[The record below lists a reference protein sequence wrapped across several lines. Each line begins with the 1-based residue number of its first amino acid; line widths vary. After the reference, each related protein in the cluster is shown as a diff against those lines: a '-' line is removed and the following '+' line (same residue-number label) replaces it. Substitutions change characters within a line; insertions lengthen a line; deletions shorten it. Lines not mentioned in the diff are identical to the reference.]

1 MNNNNAL
8 QLATYTLEGGQVLSA
23 TTVKNYIAP
32 GATDQEVL
40 YFIELC
46 KAQKLNPFVRD
57 AYLVKYGN
65 QPAQIIV
72 GKDVFLKKAGE
83 NPYFDGLKA
92 GIVVVDKNG
101 EVKEREGSLKVPGD
115 ELIGGWCEV
124 YLKNREY
131 PTKCLV
137 SLEEY
142 IQKKKDGTVN
152 SMWSSKPCTMIRK
165 VAQSQALREAFPN
178 ELRGLYE
185 KEEMG
190 IETKLPEK
198 EIIPGMASTKQ
209 KNKIMAMASQK
220 GLYDFNNPKDIKE
233 LEYFCT
239 SNGYDL
245 KHLKF
250 EEADEVLQ
258 LLIEYDP
265 KVDDVTVDDD
275 EIQDVE
281 FNEVTETDESNIEG
295 QVSLL

>member
-1 MNNNNAL
+1 MSNAL

-233 LEYFCT
+233 LECFCT

>member
-1 MNNNNAL
+1 MSNAL

-57 AYLVKYGN
+57 A
-65 QPAQIIV
+65 
-72 GKDVFLKKAGE
+72 
-83 NPYFDGLKA
+83 
-92 GIVVVDKNG
+92 
-101 EVKEREGSLKVPGD
+101 
-115 ELIGGWCEV
+115 
-124 YLKNREY
+124 Y

-190 IETKLPEK
+190 IDTKLPEK

-220 GLYDFNNPKDIKE
+220 GLYDFNNSKDIKE
-233 LEYFCT
+233 LECFCT

-265 KVDDVTVDDD
+265 KVDDVTVDD

>member
-1 MNNNNAL
+1 MSNAL

-57 AYLVKYGN
+57 AYLVKYGS

-83 NPYFDGLKA
+83 NPNFNGLKA

-101 EVKEREGSLKVPGD
+101 DVKEREGSLKVPGD

-137 SLEEY
+137 SLDEY

-190 IETKLPEK
+190 IDTKLPEK

-265 KVDDVTVDDD
+265 KDDITVEDD

>member
-1 MNNNNAL
+1 MSNAL

-57 AYLVKYGN
+57 AYLVKYGS

-101 EVKEREGSLKVPGD
+101 DVKEREGSLKVPGD

-137 SLEEY
+137 SLDEY

-190 IETKLPEK
+190 IDTKLPEK

-220 GLYDFNNPKDIKE
+220 GLYDFNNPKDIKK

-265 KVDDVTVDDD
+265 KDDVTVEDD

>member
-1 MNNNNAL
+1 MSNAL

-83 NPYFDGLKA
+83 NPNFNGLKA

-101 EVKEREGSLKVPGD
+101 DVKEREGSLKVPGD

-137 SLEEY
+137 SLDEY

-190 IETKLPEK
+190 IDTKLPEK

-265 KVDDVTVDDD
+265 KDDVTVEDD

>member
-32 GATDQEVL
+32 GATDQEIL

-190 IETKLPEK
+190 IDTKLPEK
-198 EIIPGMASTKQ
+198 EIVPGMASTKQ

-233 LEYFCT
+233 LECFCT

-258 LLIEYDP
+258 LLIEYDS
-265 KVDDVTVDDD
+265 KVDDVTVDD

>member
-1 MNNNNAL
+1 MSNAL

-57 AYLVKYGN
+57 AYLVKYGT

-83 NPYFDGLKA
+83 NPNFNGLKA

-101 EVKEREGSLKVPGD
+101 DVKEREGSLKVPGD

-137 SLEEY
+137 SLDEY

-190 IETKLPEK
+190 IDTKLPEK

-239 SNGYDL
+239 SNGYNL

-265 KVDDVTVDDD
+265 KDDVTVEDD

>member
-1 MNNNNAL
+1 MSNAL

-190 IETKLPEK
+190 IDTKLPEK
-198 EIIPGMASTKQ
+198 EIVPGMASTKQ

-233 LEYFCT
+233 LECFCT

-275 EIQDVE
+275 EIQDIE

>member
-1 MNNNNAL
+1 MSNAL

-57 AYLVKYGN
+57 AYLVKYGS

-83 NPYFDGLKA
+83 NPNFNGLKA

-101 EVKEREGSLKVPGD
+101 DVKEREGSLKVPGD

-137 SLEEY
+137 SLDEY

-190 IETKLPEK
+190 IDTKLPEK

-265 KVDDVTVDDD
+265 KDEVTVEDD

-281 FNEVTETDESNIEG
+281 FNEITETDESNIEG

>member
-1 MNNNNAL
+1 MSNAL

-32 GATDQEVL
+32 EATDQEVL

-57 AYLVKYGN
+57 AYLVKYGS

-83 NPYFDGLKA
+83 NPNFNGLKA

-101 EVKEREGSLKVPGD
+101 DVKEREGSLKVPGD

-137 SLEEY
+137 SLDEY

-190 IETKLPEK
+190 IDTKLPEK

-209 KNKIMAMASQK
+209 KSKIMAMASQK
-220 GLYDFNNPKDIKE
+220 GLYNFNNPKDIKE

-265 KVDDVTVDDD
+265 KDDVTVEDD

-281 FNEVTETDESNIEG
+281 FNEVTETDESNVEG

>member
-1 MNNNNAL
+1 MSNAL

-57 AYLVKYGN
+57 AYLVKYGS

-101 EVKEREGSLKVPGD
+101 DVKEREGSLKVPGD

-190 IETKLPEK
+190 IDTKLPEK

-239 SNGYDL
+239 SNGYNL

-265 KVDDVTVDDD
+265 KDDVTVEDD

>member
-1 MNNNNAL
+1 MSNAL

-57 AYLVKYGN
+57 AYLVKYGS

-83 NPYFDGLKA
+83 NPNFNGLKA

-101 EVKEREGSLKVPGD
+101 DVKEREGSLKVPGD

-137 SLEEY
+137 SLDEY

-190 IETKLPEK
+190 IDTKLPEK

-245 KHLKF
+245 KNLKF

-265 KVDDVTVDDD
+265 KDDVTVEDD

>member
-1 MNNNNAL
+1 MSNAL

-57 AYLVKYGN
+57 AYLVKYGS

-83 NPYFDGLKA
+83 NPNFNGLKA

-101 EVKEREGSLKVPGD
+101 DVKEREGSLKVPGD

-137 SLEEY
+137 SLDEY

-190 IETKLPEK
+190 IDTKLPEK

-239 SNGYDL
+239 SNGYNL

-265 KVDDVTVDDD
+265 KDDVTVEDD

-281 FNEVTETDESNIEG
+281 FNEITETDESNIEG

>member
-1 MNNNNAL
+1 MSNAL

-57 AYLVKYGN
+57 AYLVKYGS

-83 NPYFDGLKA
+83 NPNFNGLKA

-101 EVKEREGSLKVPGD
+101 DVKEREGSLKVPGD

-137 SLEEY
+137 SLDEY

-185 KEEMG
+185 KEERG
-190 IETKLPEK
+190 IDTKLPEK

-245 KHLKF
+245 KNLKF
-250 EEADEVLQ
+250 EEAEEVLQ

-265 KVDDVTVDDD
+265 KDDITVEDD

-281 FNEVTETDESNIEG
+281 FNEITETDESNIEG

>member
-1 MNNNNAL
+1 MSNAL

-101 EVKEREGSLKVPGD
+101 DVKEREGSLKVPGD

-137 SLEEY
+137 SLDEY

-190 IETKLPEK
+190 IDTKLPEK

-265 KVDDVTVDDD
+265 KDDVAVEDD

>member
-1 MNNNNAL
+1 MSNAL

-220 GLYDFNNPKDIKE
+220 GLYDFNNPKNIKE
-233 LEYFCT
+233 LECFCT

-265 KVDDVTVDDD
+265 KVDDVTVDD

>member
-1 MNNNNAL
+1 MSNAL

-57 AYLVKYGN
+57 AYLVKYGS

-83 NPYFDGLKA
+83 NPNFNGLKA
-92 GIVVVDKNG
+92 GIVVIDKNG
-101 EVKEREGSLKVPGD
+101 DVKEREGSLKVPGD

-137 SLEEY
+137 SLDEY

-190 IETKLPEK
+190 IDTKLPEK

-265 KVDDVTVDDD
+265 KDDVTVEDD

>member
-1 MNNNNAL
+1 MSNAL

-57 AYLVKYGN
+57 AYLVKYGT

-101 EVKEREGSLKVPGD
+101 DVKEREGSLKVPGD

-137 SLEEY
+137 SLDEY

-190 IETKLPEK
+190 IDTKLPEK

-265 KVDDVTVDDD
+265 KDDVTVEDD

>member
-1 MNNNNAL
+1 MSNAL

-57 AYLVKYGN
+57 AYLVKYGS

-101 EVKEREGSLKVPGD
+101 DVKEREGSLKVPGD

-137 SLEEY
+137 SLDEY

-190 IETKLPEK
+190 IDTKLPEK

-265 KVDDVTVDDD
+265 KDDVTVEDD

-281 FNEVTETDESNIEG
+281 FNEIAETDESNIEG

>member
-1 MNNNNAL
+1 MSNAL

-32 GATDQEVL
+32 GATDQEIL

-83 NPYFDGLKA
+83 NPNFNGLKA

-101 EVKEREGSLKVPGD
+101 DVKEREGSLKVPGD

-137 SLEEY
+137 SLDEY
-142 IQKKKDGTVN
+142 IQKKKDGTAN

-190 IETKLPEK
+190 IDTKLPEK

-245 KHLKF
+245 KNLKF

-265 KVDDVTVDDD
+265 KDDVTVEDD

>member
-1 MNNNNAL
+1 MSNAL

-190 IETKLPEK
+190 IDTKLPEK

-233 LEYFCT
+233 LECFCT

-265 KVDDVTVDDD
+265 KVDDVTVDD

>member
-1 MNNNNAL
+1 MSNAL

-83 NPYFDGLKA
+83 NPYFNGLKA

-101 EVKEREGSLKVPGD
+101 DVKEREGSLKVPGD

-137 SLEEY
+137 SLDEY

-190 IETKLPEK
+190 IDTKLPEK

-265 KVDDVTVDDD
+265 KDDITVEDD

>member
-178 ELRGLYE
+178 E
-185 KEEMG
+185 EMG
-190 IETKLPEK
+190 IDTKLPEK
-198 EIIPGMASTKQ
+198 EIVPGMASTKQ
-209 KNKIMAMASQK
+209 KNKIMTMASQK
-220 GLYDFNNPKDIKE
+220 GLYDFNNSKDIKE
-233 LEYFCT
+233 LECFCT

-275 EIQDVE
+275 GIQDVE

>member
-1 MNNNNAL
+1 MSNAL
-8 QLATYTLEGGQVLSA
+8 QLATYTLEGGQVLNA
-23 TTVKNYIAP
+23 ETVKNYLVSGNGNI
-32 GATDQEVL
+32 TDQETMM
-40 YFIELC
+40 FIEL
-46 KAQKLNPFVRD
+46 F
-57 AYLVKYGN
+57 GN
-65 QPAQIIV
+65 SPANIVV
-72 GKDVFLKKAGE
+72 GKDVFVKRAYR
-83 NPYFDGLKA
+83 NPRFEGMKA
-92 GIVVVDKNG
+92 GIVTIDKDGNMI
-101 EVKEREGSLKVPGD
+101 EREGALKGIN
-115 ELIGGWCEV
+115 EKLIGGWCEV
-124 YLKNREY
+124 YVKDMKF
-131 PTKCLV
+131 PIKSTV
-137 SLEEY
+137 SMEEY
-142 IQKKKDGTVN
+142 
-152 SMWSSKPCTMIRK
+152 SKGQSTWKQMPCVMIRK
-165 VAQSQALREAFPN
+165 CAMVTALREAFP
-178 ELRGLYE
+178 EDLQGLYDAS
-185 KEEMG
+185 EMG
-190 IETKLPEK
+190 IDTKLPEK

-233 LEYFCT
+233 LECFCT

>member
-1 MNNNNAL
+1 MSNAL

-57 AYLVKYGN
+57 AYLVKYGT

-83 NPYFDGLKA
+83 NPNFNGLKA

-101 EVKEREGSLKVPGD
+101 DVKEREGSLKVPGD

-137 SLEEY
+137 SLDEY

-190 IETKLPEK
+190 IDTKLPEK

-265 KVDDVTVDDD
+265 KDDVTVEDD

>member
-1 MNNNNAL
+1 MSNAL

-101 EVKEREGSLKVPGD
+101 DVKEREGSLKVPGD

-137 SLEEY
+137 SLDEY

-190 IETKLPEK
+190 IDTKLPEK

-265 KVDDVTVDDD
+265 KDDVTVEDD

>member
-1 MNNNNAL
+1 MSNAL

-57 AYLVKYGN
+57 AYLVKYGT

-83 NPYFDGLKA
+83 NPNFNGLKA

-101 EVKEREGSLKVPGD
+101 DVKEREGSLKVPGD

-137 SLEEY
+137 SLDEY

-190 IETKLPEK
+190 IDTKLPEK

-265 KVDDVTVDDD
+265 KDDITVEDD

-281 FNEVTETDESNIEG
+281 FNEITETDESNIEG

>member
-1 MNNNNAL
+1 MSNAL

-57 AYLVKYGN
+57 AYLVKYGS

-83 NPYFDGLKA
+83 NPNFNGLKV

-101 EVKEREGSLKVPGD
+101 DVKEREGSLKVPGD

-137 SLEEY
+137 SLDEY

-190 IETKLPEK
+190 IDTKLPEK

-265 KVDDVTVDDD
+265 KDDVTVEDD

>member
-1 MNNNNAL
+1 MSNAL

-23 TTVKNYIAP
+23 TTVKNSIAP
-32 GATDQEVL
+32 EATDQEVL

-57 AYLVKYGN
+57 AYLVKYGS

-83 NPYFDGLKA
+83 NPNFNGLKA

-101 EVKEREGSLKVPGD
+101 DVKEREGSLKVPGD

-137 SLEEY
+137 SLDEY

-190 IETKLPEK
+190 IDTKLPEK

-245 KHLKF
+245 KNLKF

-265 KVDDVTVDDD
+265 KDDVTVEDD

>member
-1 MNNNNAL
+1 MSNAL

-57 AYLVKYGN
+57 AYLVKYGS

-83 NPYFDGLKA
+83 NPNFNGLKA

-101 EVKEREGSLKVPGD
+101 DVKEREGSLKVPGD

-137 SLEEY
+137 SLDEY

-190 IETKLPEK
+190 IDTKLPEK

-258 LLIEYDP
+258 LLIEYGP
-265 KVDDVTVDDD
+265 KDDVTVEDD

>member
-1 MNNNNAL
+1 MSNAL

-190 IETKLPEK
+190 IDTKLPEK
-198 EIIPGMASTKQ
+198 EIVPGMASTKQ

-233 LEYFCT
+233 LECFCT

>member
-190 IETKLPEK
+190 IETKLPGK

-233 LEYFCT
+233 LECFCT

-265 KVDDVTVDDD
+265 KVDDVTVDD

>member
-1 MNNNNAL
+1 MSNAL

-57 AYLVKYGN
+57 AYLVKYGS

-101 EVKEREGSLKVPGD
+101 DVKEREGSLKVPGD

-137 SLEEY
+137 SLDEY

-190 IETKLPEK
+190 IDTKLPEK

-265 KVDDVTVDDD
+265 KDDITVEDD

>member
-1 MNNNNAL
+1 MSNAL

-57 AYLVKYGN
+57 AYLVKYGS

-83 NPYFDGLKA
+83 NPNFNGLKA

-101 EVKEREGSLKVPGD
+101 DVKEREGSLKVPGD

-137 SLEEY
+137 SLDEY

-190 IETKLPEK
+190 IDTKLPEK

-245 KHLKF
+245 KNLKF
-250 EEADEVLQ
+250 EEAEEVLQ

-265 KVDDVTVDDD
+265 KDDVTVEDD

>member
-1 MNNNNAL
+1 MSNAL

-57 AYLVKYGN
+57 AYLVKYGS

-83 NPYFDGLKA
+83 NPNFNGLKA

-101 EVKEREGSLKVPGD
+101 DVKEREGSLKVPGD

-137 SLEEY
+137 SLDEY

-190 IETKLPEK
+190 IDTKLPEK

-265 KVDDVTVDDD
+265 KDDVAVEDD

>member
-1 MNNNNAL
+1 MSNAL

-190 IETKLPEK
+190 IDTKLPEK

-233 LEYFCT
+233 LECFCT

-265 KVDDVTVDDD
+265 KVDDVTVDD
-275 EIQDVE
+275 EMQDVE